1 MIILLAAVFHGVFTV
16 CDHCIHEFLCVC
28 CQWLPYRQMYP
39 LASVSEWKHKGSDRE
54 KKIRAIQ
61 LINPDMDVRE
71 IWIKD
76 DDIEDDDYTPTGV
89 YMHFSI
95 IISRQG
101 SSEPDII

>member
-1 MIILLAAVFHGVFTV
+1 M
-16 CDHCIHEFLCVC
+16 C

-76 DDIEDDDYTPTGV
+76 DDIDDDDDTPAGMC
-89 YMHFSI
+89 MHFSV
-95 IISRQG
+95 IISNQG
-101 SSEPDII
+101 SSEFDIL

>member
-1 MIILLAAVFHGVFTV
+1 M
-16 CDHCIHEFLCVC
+16 C

>member
-1 MIILLAAVFHGVFTV
+1 
-16 CDHCIHEFLCVC
+16 
-28 CQWLPYRQMYP
+28 MYP

-76 DDIEDDDYTPTGV
+76 DDIEDDDDTRTGM
-89 YMHFSI
+89 YMHFSVV
-95 IISRQG
+95 ISNRG
-101 SSEPDII
+101 SSELDIFSCEQDIVISLQVIYG

>member
-1 MIILLAAVFHGVFTV
+1 
-16 CDHCIHEFLCVC
+16 
-28 CQWLPYRQMYP
+28 MYP

-76 DDIEDDDYTPTGV
+76 DDIEDDDDTPPGR
-89 YMHFSI
+89 YMYFSVA
-95 IISRQG
+95 ISGQG
-101 SSEPDII
+101 SSLLYVFQL